1 MVGERGVTVTHEDIY
16 NLCNQILSEVKTLNQ
31 RQIDM
36 LRRIETKLENIYEGI
51 KTLSDN
57 QVVIDEHIQEVK
69 GLIEDVRD
77 KVNQLLGLLP
87 GR

>member
-1 MVGERGVTVTHEDIY
+1 MVGERGVRVTNEDIY

-31 RQIDM
+31 TQIDM
-36 LRRIETKLENIYEGI
+36 LRRIESRLEAIYEGI

-57 QVVIDEHIQEVK
+57 QVVIDEHVLQVK
-69 GLIEDVRD
+69 RMVEELM
-77 KVNQLLGLLP
+77 GLLP